1 MAFDRVL
8 TTPAAPPRRYLG
20 IAAATATAAI
30 SALLAMI
37 VALAALAVPAAAHT
51 ELLQASPGP
60 GQRAGGEID
69 FIDLAFFEPVT
80 DASVEVVH
88 DGESVGGS
96 MSVTDG
102 SIVRFDFD
110 EPLSSTGTYEVTYR
124 MTSFDLDLTEAG
136 FSFTF
141 EPDAPQALRLGVVEP
156 TGRNWVAII
165 ATVVLISSLVGLAFV
180 FLSRLEA
187 KRRLAAS
194 TSDPGGPGG
203 ER

>member
-1 MAFDRVL
+1 MASDRVL
-8 TTPAAPPRRYLG
+8 TTPAA
-20 IAAATATAAI
+20 AASAAV
-30 SALLAMI
+30 SALLAI
-37 VALAALAVPAAAHT
+37 VVALAALALPAAAHT

-80 DASVEVVH
+80 DASVDVVH
-88 DGESVGGS
+88 DGEVVSGS

-110 EPLSSTGTYEVTYR
+110 EPLSSTGAYEVTYR
-124 MTSFDLDLTEAG
+124 MTSFDLDQTEAG
-136 FSFTF
+136 FTFTF

-165 ATVVLISSLVGLAFV
+165 ATVILIASLVGLAFV
-180 FLSRLEA
+180 FVSRLEA

-194 TSDPGGPGG
+194 TGDSGGPRG